1 MHITMLDI
9 WNSCRQSLYWLTT
22 TTTDDGHHLC
32 WICSYIMSQEAV
44 KVICMGL
51 KGHYIIWGMDLII
64 LTSVSFSLCCSWEF
78 CQLQGKSMSQTCW
91 LWSHQ
96 CIFGW
101 DLCLCSH
108 TKKKGL
114 IILLYGKKKKKQ
126 QKKKKLLWI
135 WMIPSIPPHPMHICV
150 SWHFFFFF
158 HFNAKIIILSFAIQN
173 H

>member
-114 IILLYGKKKKKQ
+114 IILLYGKKKKKSSRRRRNCCGFGWY
-126 QKKKKLLWI
+126 LL
-135 WMIPSIPPHPMHICV
+135 SPPTPCTFVCLDI
-150 SWHFFFFF
+150 FFFF
-158 HFNAKIIILSFAIQN
+158 SFQC
-173 H
+173 

>member
-22 TTTDDGHHLC
+22 TTTVDGHHLC
-32 WICSYIMSQEAV
+32 WICCYIMSQEAV

-114 IILLYGKKKKKQ
+114 IILLYGKKKKKSSRRRRNCCGFGWY
-126 QKKKKLLWI
+126 LLS
-135 WMIPSIPPHPMHICV
+135 PPPHAHLCV
-150 SWHFFFFF
+150 LTFFFFF
-158 HFNAKIIILSFAIQN
+158 ISMLKL
-173 H
+173 

>member
-114 IILLYGKKKKKQ
+114 IILLYEKKKKKKQ

-150 SWHFFFFF
+150 SWHFFFF
-158 HFNAKIIILSFAIQN
+158 SFQC
-173 H
+173 

>member
-114 IILLYGKKKKKQ
+114 IILLYGKKKKKAAEEEEIVVD
-126 QKKKKLLWI
+126 LDDTFY
-135 WMIPSIPPHPMHICV
+135 PPPPHAHLCV
-150 SWHFFFFF
+150 LTFFFFF